1 MLHNID
7 VDYGRENKIRLHAKL
22 KLFFDYTIQDNTL
35 FIELKSR
42 RCGFNEY
49 NVTMLNISKLNK
61 C

>member
-7 VDYGRENKIRLHAKL
+7 VDYGRENEIRIHAKL

-49 NVTMLNISKLNK
+49 NVKMLNT
-61 C
+61 

>member
-1 MLHNID
+1 MLHNIG
-7 VDYGRENKIRLHAKL
+7 VDYGRENEIRIHAKL
-22 KLFFDYTIQDNTL
+22 KLFFDYAIQDNTL

-49 NVTMLNISKLNK
+49 NVKMLNISKLNK

>member
-7 VDYGRENKIRLHAKL
+7 VDYGRENEIRIHAKL